1 MVCAHGKSLPKTTRK
16 CSANILKCEMITFS
30 SCCTFP
36 KKTHPNTD
44 RSGRSR
50 CRRFRIFGNVNVRK
64 REIKN
69 LGEEIYIEDTSTL
82 LCSETKLADWSRDR
96 INPIELIG
104 NGRPRY
110 RSRFGEWHTN
120 RARVYNLAKCCRR
133 CLSPPTWKLFNE
145 TNCNFPFLWKG
156 GKALPSSRII
166 KKITTI

>member
-1 MVCAHGKSLPKTTRK
+1 MKWLHSVLVAHSPRKHIRIRTGRVVVVVVELGYSVMLTWEKEKSKIY
-16 CSANILKCEMITFS
+16 S
-30 SCCTFP
+30 
-36 KKTHPNTD
+36 KK
-44 RSGRSR
+44 
-50 CRRFRIFGNVNVRK
+50 
-64 REIKN
+64 
-69 LGEEIYIEDTSTL
+69 IYIEDTSTL

-120 RARVYNLAKCCRR
+120 RARVYNLAKCRR

-156 GKALPSSRII
+156 GKALPSARII
-166 KKITTI
+166 KKMTTI